1 MAQVR
6 QRPRTKSVPDAGAK
20 GGDGSARGAGRVSGA
35 VGAGW
40 MADVVGSDGVM
51 AVIGGA
57 EPSAP
62 RAGGFVRDANLSAL
76 IREELPVSDDAA
88 APLLHSDSVDV
99 RTANSQESVIA
110 ALADLEDDELRDPE
124 TPVDLEEVEVMSGEE
139 PLALFVSPADL
150 QQAAQVAAPSAVAA
164 SARPA
169 RRPLSDYVVLVAVA
183 FFGVVLGAALF

>member
-6 QRPRTKSVPDAGAK
+6 QKPRTK
-20 GGDGSARGAGRVSGA
+20 RGADPSGEGGERTPRGAARTSGA

-51 AVIGGA
+51 AVVGGS
-57 EPSAP
+57 EPSAS
-62 RAGGFVRDANLSAL
+62 RAGGFGRDANLSAL

-99 RTANSQESVIA
+99 RRANSQESVIA
-110 ALADLEDDELRDPE
+110 ALAGLEDSVLRDPE
-124 TPVDLEEVEVMSGEE
+124 TPTDLEEVDVMSGAE
-139 PLALFVSPADL
+139 PLAAFLSPDDL
-150 QQAAQVAAPSAVAA
+150 EQPGVAAAPSAGA
-164 SARPA
+164 SKATPP
-169 RRPLSDYVVLVAVA
+169 RRPLSDYAVLVAVA